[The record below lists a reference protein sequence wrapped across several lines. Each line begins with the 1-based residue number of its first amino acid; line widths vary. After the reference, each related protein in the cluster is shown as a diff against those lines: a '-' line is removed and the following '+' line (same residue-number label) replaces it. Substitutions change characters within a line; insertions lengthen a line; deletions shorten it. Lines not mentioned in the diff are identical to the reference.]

1 MNNFS
6 TTFRT
11 FAFQPSR
18 LADLPSLI
26 ETYGEPE
33 YDGNLLVTTICCGW
47 DNSEF
52 TKLRAL
58 RFPET
63 VSLTELTD
71 GRYAYTALWSLRLI
85 GAVESGL
92 FTDVTELTQ
101 EELQALIPVVEEPVF
116 EQPIP
121 EPDPEI
127 SPDSDQEISPEP
139 DSEPAT
145 YSAGP

>member
-1 MNNFS
+1 MNNFN

-26 ETYGEPE
+26 ENYGEPE
-33 YDGNLLVTTICCGW
+33 YDGNILIEKTLACGW
-47 DNSEF
+47 DDSSHS
-52 TKLRAL
+52 KLRAL

-101 EELQALIPVVEEPVF
+101 EELQALIPVVEESVF

-127 SPDSDQEISPEP
+127 SPEP
-139 DSEPAT
+139 DPEPAT
-145 YSAGP
+145 